1 VEFRI
6 LGPLEVHD
14 GERVLPL
21 GGVRQRAVLAYL
33 LLHANEVVSRDRLIE
48 ELWAGEAP
56 EAAVNV
62 LQTYVSH
69 LRKLLPAGVLET
81 RAPGY
86 LLRVARGELDLYR
99 FEELLERARATLE
112 AGRAEESAR
121 LAREALALWRGPA
134 LADLDDQSFA
144 EAAVWRLA
152 ELRLVAL
159 ERRVE
164 SDLALGRHLELVGE
178 LEGLI
183 AEHPLRERLRGQLML
198 ALYRSG
204 RQVEALEA
212 YRVGRALLVEELG
225 LEPSRALQELE
236 TAVLRQDPALDL
248 ATGKRLPA
256 HEPEPAVLSAPQR
269 SLLVIPQ
276 RAVNLGWLLAL
287 AEPLARRPPRELILA
302 RIVLA
307 ERELAEAARSLAQAR
322 AELLARHVAVRAA
335 VFTSAE
341 RGEDIVRLTSEQD
354 VDLLLLEAPRTL
366 LSEGTPCS
374 ETLTVL
380 ERVPCDVGLLV
391 VRGEQAPTLGSA
403 RPILVPFGGG
413 EHDWVA
419 LEIGAW
425 IAAALN
431 APLILA
437 GARADRRRGR
447 RDASRLLASVSLM
460 VQRVTG
466 VAAEP
471 LLLLPGAEAVIN
483 AAAEAG
489 VLVVGLSGTWRK
501 EGLGTV
507 RQTLAREARPPTL
520 LVRGGLRPGGLAP
533 RESLTRFSWSLTAES
548 I

>member
-48 ELWAGEAP
+48 ELWAREPP
-56 EAAVNV
+56 EAVVNV

-69 LRKLLPAGVLET
+69 LRKLLPAGVLVT
-81 RAPGY
+81 RTPGY
-86 LLRVARGELDLYR
+86 LLRLARGELDLDR

-112 AGRAEESAR
+112 AGRAEQSAQ

-144 EAAVWRLA
+144 QGAVGRLA

-159 ERRVE
+159 ERRIE
-164 SDLALGRHLELVGE
+164 ADLALGRHLELVGE

-183 AEHPLRERLRGQLML
+183 TQHPLRERLRGQLML

-204 RQVEALEA
+204 RQAEALEA
-212 YRVGRALLVEELG
+212 YRLGRALLVEELG
-225 LEPSRALQELE
+225 LEPSRALQEME
-236 TAVLRQDPALDL
+236 TAVLRQDHVLDL
-248 ATGKRLPA
+248 ATDERLPA
-256 HEPEPAVLSAPQR
+256 HESEPAVLRAPQR

-276 RAVNLGWLLAL
+276 HAASLGWLLAL

-307 ERELAEAARSLAQAR
+307 ERELAENTRLLAQQR
-322 AELLARHVAVRAA
+322 AELLARDVTVRAA
-335 VFTSAE
+335 TFTSADQ
-341 RGEDIVRLTSEQD
+341 GEDIVRLSSEQD
-354 VDLLLLEAPRTL
+354 VDLLLLDAPGTL
-366 LSEGTPCS
+366 LREGTPCS
-374 ETLTVL
+374 DTLTVL
-380 ERVPCDVGLLV
+380 ERVLCDVGLLV
-391 VRGEQAPTLGSA
+391 VRGEQAPTLAPA

-413 EHDWVA
+413 EHDWAA

-425 IAAALN
+425 IAAALG
-431 APLILA
+431 APLVLA

-471 LLLLPGAEAVIN
+471 LLLQPGAEAVIN

-489 VLVVGLSGTWRK
+489 VLVVGLPGTWRK
-501 EGLGTV
+501 EGLGAV